1 LLDRYG
7 HASGDHV
14 READQLYD
22 FALSRGLSST
32 DEFVV
37 DGLSSDGSIVAG
49 TKRLWPQT
57 EMLKALVSKS
67 RRGDAKAKRRIA
79 PHVERMVGK
88 YFIPGNGCWHD
99 QLDADGNVISTL
111 SPASTFYHIYVALE
125 ELLAI

>member
-1 LLDRYG
+1 MLDRYG
-7 HASGDHV
+7 HASGEHV

-22 FALSRGLSST
+22 FALSRGLSSI

-37 DGLSSDGSIVAG
+37 DVLSSEGSIIAG

-67 RRGDAKAKRRIA
+67 RRGDAKAMSRIV
-79 PHVERMVGK
+79 PHVERMFDK

-99 QLDADGNVISTL
+99 QLDAEGKVISTV

>member
-7 HASGDHV
+7 HASGDNV
-14 READQLYD
+14 CEADHLYV

-37 DGLSSDGSIVAG
+37 DGLSSEGSIIAG
-49 TKRLWPQT
+49 TKRLWPQA

-67 RRGDAKAKRRIA
+67 RRGDAKAMRRIV
-79 PHVERMVGK
+79 PHVERMFDK

-99 QLDADGNVISTL
+99 QLDAEGKVI
-111 SPASTFYHIYVALE
+111 
-125 ELLAI
+125 LAI